1 MKGLQLSAYGNPAEV
16 IKLIDLPEFGPLAP
30 DEYVIDVEAAP
41 IEPTDQYIIAGIY
54 GELPPLPHLLG
65 CEGVGRV
72 SAVGRDVKH
81 VKVGDRVLAPML
93 KNNTWV
99 DRIKTNETWQRALPG
114 GDLNQL
120 AQLGMNPATAYL
132 MLTEFVTLHPGDWII
147 STAANSAVGRS
158 VIPIAKARSVKTA
171 NVVRRPELV
180 AEMTALGGEVVLVDG
195 PDLPLQ
201 IAAATG
207 NSRILLALD
216 GVGGPTTQRLLD
228 SIGLYGK
235 VVLWSRM
242 SGEPATIDSVPV
254 LFTGKSLHGFWI
266 VNWLKI
272 PGNCERLTAIYQE
285 IAPLVAS
292 GAISIPVAGE
302 FALCDYVEALA
313 LASKLKGKA
322 ILYPNR

>member
-1 MKGLQLSAYGNPAEV
+1 MKGLQLSAYGDPVEV
-16 IKLIDLPEFGPLAP
+16 VRLVDLPEFGPLAP

-54 GELPPLPHLLG
+54 GELPRLPHFLG

-93 KNNTWV
+93 RNETWV
-99 DRIKTNETWQRALPG
+99 SRIKTNETWQRALPD

-132 MLTEFVTLHPGDWII
+132 LLTEFATTYPGAWVI

-158 VIPIAKARSVKTA
+158 VIAIAKARGIRTV

-180 AEMTALGGEVVLVDG
+180 AEMAALSGDIVLVDG
-195 PDLPLQ
+195 PELPQQ

-207 NSRILLALD
+207 GARIALALD

-235 VVLWSRM
+235 VVLWGRM
-242 SGEPATIDSVPV
+242 SGLPSTINSVPI

-272 PGNCERLTAIYQE
+272 PGNRERLTAIYE
-285 IAPLVAS
+285 ELAPLVAS
-292 GAISIPVAGE
+292 GALSIPVAGE
-302 FALCDYVEALA
+302 FALARYADALA

>member
-1 MKGLQLSAYGNPAEV
+1 MKGLQLSAFGDPAQV
-16 IKLIDLPEFGPLAP
+16 LRLVDLPELGPLAP

-41 IEPTDQYIIAGIY
+41 IEPTDRYIFAGTY

-65 CEGVGRV
+65 CQGVGRV
-72 SAVGRDVKH
+72 SAAGRDVKH

-93 KNNTWV
+93 NNETWV
-99 DRIKTNETWQRALPG
+99 SRIKTNETWQRALPD

-132 MLTEFVTLHPGDWII
+132 LLTEFAPPSPGAWVI

-158 VIPIAKARSVKTA
+158 VLAIAKGRGIKTV

-180 AEMTALGGEVVLVDG
+180 AEMAALGGDIVLVDG
-195 PDLPLQ
+195 PELPQQ

-207 NSRILLALD
+207 NARIALALD

-235 VVLWSRM
+235 VVLWGRM
-242 SGEPATIDSVPV
+242 SGLPSTIHSVPV

-266 VNWLKI
+266 VNWLKL
-272 PGNCERLTAIYQE
+272 PGNRERLTAIYE
-285 IAPLVAS
+285 ELAPLVAS
-292 GAISIPVAGE
+292 GALSIPVAGE
-302 FALCDYVEALA
+302 FPLVRHADALA
-313 LASKLKGKA
+313 LASKLEGKA
-322 ILYPNR
+322 ILCPNR